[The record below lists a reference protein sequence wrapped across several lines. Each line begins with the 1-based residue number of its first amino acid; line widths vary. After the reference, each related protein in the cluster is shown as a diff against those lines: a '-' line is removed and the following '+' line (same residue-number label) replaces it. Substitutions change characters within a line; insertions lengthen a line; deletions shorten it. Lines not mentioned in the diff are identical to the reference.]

1 MDSFFGIGLGELFFI
16 AIIALIVLG
25 PERLPGAIREVTKFI
40 RTVRNLSSELTSQ
53 FSEEMKA
60 FDDIN
65 PTKILRDLT
74 DEPEETNKGATRS
87 STAAAKPAATKPAS
101 KPVSTSAS
109 AAKPKPATSTSTG
122 STAKSST
129 ATSSTAKK
137 PGAASTGAAAG
148 ASSAGTAKPAAASAS
163 QTAKPSETAPAP
175 GPSAEG
181 TEENR
186 ILPPQADAPKETPAG
201 SSAAAPA
208 VASEPSA
215 AQPGAGQVHDGDN
228 GAPPP
233 NHASQPTSGEEDMV
247 VDAASRPAVSVNGA
261 AKAEGDA

>member
-25 PERLPGAIREVTKFI
+25 PERLPGAIREVAKFI

-65 PTKILRDLT
+65 PTKILRDLV

-87 STAAAKPAATKPAS
+87 GAATKPAATKPAS

-109 AAKPKPATSTSTG
+109 TAKPKPATSTSTG
-122 STAKSST
+122 STSKSST
-129 ATSSTAKK
+129 STSSTARNA
-137 PGAASTGAAAG
+137 GAASTGTAAG
-148 ASSAGTAKPAAASAS
+148 ASSAGTAKPAAASTSRA
-163 QTAKPSETAPAP
+163 AKPSETASTPS
-175 GPSAEG
+175 PSAEG
-181 TEENR
+181 TDENR

-201 SSAAAPA
+201 NSTAAPA
-208 VASEPSA
+208 VAPEPSA

-228 GAPPP
+228 GAPPD
-233 NHASQPTSGEEDMV
+233 NASQSASGEGDMV
-247 VDAASRPAVSVNGA
+247 LDATSRPAVSVNGA